1 MIIHGSALAV
11 LNILTYALW
20 ISIALCGNVAYQF
33 LFKLASWPISAG
45 MVLPAIQKFPI
56 TIGFVLVSM
65 AHGSCGGL
73 ALICAALMY
82 FILISKMYEDYL
94 EEFVFKTA
102 AVIAEKLFGKKSP
115 NNTTNPMNRA
125 NENIPAP
132 AIAESGTNTQ
142 RKEKTEI
149 PKRAKE
155 QKKQTQ
161 HSQKQYVIDSSETKK
176 SHNIVG
182 VTTSKTTTIEKK
194 NDLNVPDSSIDG
206 EGAIVASDPE
216 NSFEVLYNQLDPEDV
231 AQFTEVA
238 ETEEMDEETKKEM
251 ELKEAGKETFSF
263 FRFKHYYFNITIH
276 LKHRT

>member
-125 NENIPAP
+125 NENILAP

-155 QKKQTQ
+155 KKKQTQ